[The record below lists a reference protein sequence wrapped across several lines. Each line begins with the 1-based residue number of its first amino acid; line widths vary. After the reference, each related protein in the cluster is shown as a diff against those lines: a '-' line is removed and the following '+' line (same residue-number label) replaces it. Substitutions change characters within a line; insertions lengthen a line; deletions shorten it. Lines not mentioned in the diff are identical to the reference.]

1 MIVQQELPRG
11 DAKRSH
17 LRWGVPLPLVIRVR
31 LHAKLGV
38 PSLTNP
44 GLLLVEQP
52 RNAIVLHPRQMPGQP
67 GNRIG
72 VMAGLTMNF
81 VEAEASERPVQY
93 TVNPVQSIEYYILGF
108 HGPPP
113 LTPQRDSRR
122 NHPSISQALRGC
134 KSSAQY
140 GMSNRGTRASSLVV

>member
-1 MIVQQELPRG
+1 MVVQQELPRG
-11 DAKRSH
+11 GAKGSH
-17 LRWGVPLPLVIRVR
+17 LRWCVPLTLIIGVR

-52 RNAIVLHPRQMPGQP
+52 RDAIVLHPCQMPGQP

-72 VMAGLTMNF
+72 VRAGLTVHF
-81 VEAEASERPVQY
+81 VECEASERPAQY
-93 TVNPVQSIEYYILGF
+93 AANPVQGIEYYLLGL

-113 LTPQRDSRR
+113 LT
-122 NHPSISQALRGC
+122 
-134 KSSAQY
+134 
-140 GMSNRGTRASSLVV
+140 

>member
-1 MIVQQELPRG
+1 MIVQQELDG
-11 DAKRSH
+11 GGTKGSH
-17 LRWGVPLPLVIRVR
+17 LRWCVPLPLIIGVR

-38 PSLTNP
+38 PSLTDP

-81 VEAEASERPVQY
+81 IQCEASERPVQY
-93 TVNPVQSIEYYILGF
+93 TVNPVQGIEYYILGF

-113 LTPQRDSRR
+113 LTPQRYCCR